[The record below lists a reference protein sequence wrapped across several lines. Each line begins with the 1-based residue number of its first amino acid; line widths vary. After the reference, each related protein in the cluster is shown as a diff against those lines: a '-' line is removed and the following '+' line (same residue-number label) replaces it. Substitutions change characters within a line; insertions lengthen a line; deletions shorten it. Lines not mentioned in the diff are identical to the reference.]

1 MLDSKFKTDLTWDD
15 IRPRSHSL
23 RWSALTKTR
32 SSGAVLRWVRTVK
45 VVQEVDFWTAPE
57 DHLPRW
63 SWGAGL
69 IKSGLE
75 RSNVQCERKRTLN
88 GSELVTFRAKHVVR
102 YIRFVFRARK
112 NWSADLSCHSNKTT
126 LTHGAVW
133 AIKNCSECVRS
144 QTVPQD
150 PFLWSGLTKTT
161 FKVSENRVILKLLD
175 G

>member
-1 MLDSKFKTDLTWDD
+1 MTSFVELPPPPPLVCWARAHQEWGL
-15 IRPRSHSL
+15 RPRSHSL

-75 RSNVQCERKRTLN
+75 RSNVQSLQCERKAYFKRKWASDLWCETC
-88 GSELVTFRAKHVVR
+88 STVHTVCIPRAKKIDLLTWAAIATRPLWLVE
-102 YIRFVFRARK
+102 RF
-112 NWSADLSCHSNKTT
+112 
-126 LTHGAVW
+126 
-133 AIKNCSECVRS
+133 E
-144 QTVPQD
+144 P
-150 PFLWSGLTKTT
+150 
-161 FKVSENRVILKLLD
+161 
-175 G
+175 